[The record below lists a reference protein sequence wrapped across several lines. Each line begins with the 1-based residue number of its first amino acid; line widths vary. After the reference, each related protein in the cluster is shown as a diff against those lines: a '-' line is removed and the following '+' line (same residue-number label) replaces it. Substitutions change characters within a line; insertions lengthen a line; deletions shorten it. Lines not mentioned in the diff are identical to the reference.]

1 MNSILPVIALS
12 RRNHQ
17 HSKRV
22 QQLRALGQTLL
33 DSPSFMTTILSKDNA
48 ARCPVPENASDP
60 GGTAHTDDRLLHDG
74 KIEVHPTAM
83 SQTVL

>member
-22 QQLRALGQTLL
+22 QQLRALAQTLL
-33 DSPSFMTTILSKDNA
+33 QKTCYNKY
-48 ARCPVPENASDP
+48 
-60 GGTAHTDDRLLHDG
+60 
-74 KIEVHPTAM
+74 
-83 SQTVL
+83 